1 MNPRTKKDFTQ
12 ETREFCDNTIAEE
25 KPLMQKVC
33 HKEKGKEVSSSDR
46 QGTREP
52 EDKERFHPGD
62 ERIFDNTVGEE
73 KPPMQKVC
81 QKGRGNFS
89 HRFNTS
95 AKIQKGL
102 I

>member
-1 MNPRTKKDFTQ
+1 
-12 ETREFCDNTIAEE
+12 
-25 KPLMQKVC
+25 MQKVC
-33 HKEKGKEVSSSDR
+33 HKEKGEKKFVTKRKGKEVSSSDR
-46 QGTREP
+46 QGTRESK
-52 EDKERFHPGD
+52 DKERFHPGD
-62 ERIFDNTVGEE
+62 ERIFDNTVGKE